1 MQMTNALSCSLV
13 LMALAITAS
22 PAVAQ
27 YAPWCFY
34 ESGRN
39 SSGAVT
45 CTFYSFAQCM
55 ATASGIGGSC
65 GPNPYPGQGPSNR
78 KRRP

>member
-1 MQMTNALSCSLV
+1 MSNPLSCGLV
-13 LMALAITAS
+13 LAVLALTAS
-22 PAVAQ
+22 PAAAQ

-45 CTFYSFAQCM
+45 CTFYSYAQCM

-65 GPNPYPGQGPSNR
+65 SPNPYAGPGPGS
-78 KRRP
+78 RRRSH